1 MLKNTSVFTSSR
13 YSLKISP
20 QMVVFS
26 MVSMVAAAAVVT
38 VPDVAFATV
47 PVDGNPGF
55 QQAAFEVY
63 DLLDN
68 WVGTT
73 IGITT
78 AGLGLLGMVTG
89 FRSGVAAGAV
99 GTGVGVAV
107 LPDIMVGL
115 SGGMVI

>member
-1 MLKNTSVFTSSR
+1 M
-13 YSLKISP
+13 
-20 QMVVFS
+20 FS
-26 MVSMVAAAAVVT
+26 MAAAFAVVT
-38 VPDVAFATV
+38 VPDVAFALT
-47 PVDGNPGF
+47 PSSTGF
-55 QQAAFEVY
+55 GFEAVSWEVY
-63 DLLDN
+63 VLLDG

-73 IGITT
+73 IGLTT
-78 AGLGLLGMVTG
+78 VGLGLAGMVTG